1 MLVRGILGSAAAA
14 LAGYAAWG
22 GGGPPVFAA
31 AALVGAVAVWPRRI
45 SRPPERPADDGPV
58 EPDRPGGRRR

>member
-45 SRPPERPADDGPV
+45 SRPPEPPADDGPV
-58 EPDRPGGRRR
+58 GPDRPGGRRR